1 MLLLWVEWRGGKGK
15 SLNPFIPLLHWKVR
29 EKKSHK
35 DFFLLPLLLT
45 SQVKREGTSSSKGLS
60 VRDQRLYMQRKT

>member
-29 EKKSHK
+29 EKKK
-35 DFFLLPLLLT
+35 P
-45 SQVKREGTSSSKGLS
+45 
-60 VRDQRLYMQRKT
+60 QRLFSSPSALDKSGKEGGNI